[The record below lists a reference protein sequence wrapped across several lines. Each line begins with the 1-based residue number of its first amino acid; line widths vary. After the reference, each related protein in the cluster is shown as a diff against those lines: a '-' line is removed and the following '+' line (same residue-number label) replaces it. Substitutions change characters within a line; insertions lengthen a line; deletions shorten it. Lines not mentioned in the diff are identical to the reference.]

1 MRSNNC
7 PLLIVFV
14 VLPAL
19 VLIGPMIGGTLFG
32 PGGIWEDTDRAAGW
46 ALPKGMAGFAG
57 LSLLAI
63 PAAPIVGIVVL
74 VRWLGGG
81 TSAGPDRRAIHE
93 EKGKEERDPA
103 LDTLRRRY
111 AVDGISQEEYETM
124 PKTPER

>member
-1 MRSNNC
+1 VKEGVRSNNC

-19 VLIGPMIGGTLFG
+19 VLIGPMIGGMLFG

-46 ALPKGMAGFAG
+46 ALPKGMTG
-57 LSLLAI
+57 LAI

-74 VRWLGGG
+74 VRWLGSA
-81 TSAGPDRRAIHE
+81 TSAGSDRRTIQE
-93 EKGKEERDPA
+93 EKGKEEREPA

-111 AVDGISQEEYETM
+111 AVNEISQEEYETM
-124 PKTPER
+124 HKTPEG